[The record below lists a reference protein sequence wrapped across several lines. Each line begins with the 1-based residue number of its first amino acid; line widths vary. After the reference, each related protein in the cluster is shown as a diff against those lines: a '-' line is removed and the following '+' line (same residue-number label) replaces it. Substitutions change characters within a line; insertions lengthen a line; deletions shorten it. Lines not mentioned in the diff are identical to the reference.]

1 MSVRFWRSAGRFAPS
16 YKALFLCSREICTV
30 PSLYRPSTD
39 GSNIR
44 AGNIYTEEVRHVI
57 LLTQRIDSVY
67 NEWRSGK
74 AAFA

>member
-44 AGNIYTEEVRHVI
+44 AGNIYRGSATRYFA
-57 LLTQRIDSVY
+57 DSA
-67 NEWRSGK
+67 NRLRLQ
-74 AAFA
+74 